1 MNLVFLIRLA
11 VLNTFKKRLRA
22 FLAIGGIALTSTV
35 IVVLFGVQMG
45 LQQLIDNE
53 IKNGTSLDV
62 ITVNMRDVQEIK
74 FGSEQI
80 GTIQS
85 ISGVAQI
92 SQSVGL
98 YGTATYHGISLN
110 APVYAVDP
118 SYFTMSPAAVTEG
131 STEEQPKGNSM
142 VISTKALEVFAID
155 PSDAVGKSITLR
167 TVIAKEYAERIETAE
182 KELQPVSYKIVGVI
196 ERGDLPVL
204 YTDIEQVKEAGVTN
218 VSQLN
223 IRLTS
228 PDRAPVVREAIEKLG
243 YQTTSVQD
251 TIEQINQLFD
261 VIRNILIIFGIIVFI
276 ITVSAAFTVISLTL
290 MEETR
295 QIGFLRVTGLMHSEV
310 ERLFIIQSIIIT
322 FLGAFFGCIAGT
334 VAGLILNG
342 YARAISESTAF
353 TGEVSIFTIPALQ
366 VIIILT
372 LSIVVGWLVGSIP
385 AKRANRIN
393 PLEELQL

>member
-118 SYFTMSPAAVTEG
+118 SYFMMSPAAVTEG

-228 PDRAPVVREAIEKLG
+228 PDRAPVVREAI
-243 YQTTSVQD
+243 
-251 TIEQINQLFD
+251 
-261 VIRNILIIFGIIVFI
+261 
-276 ITVSAAFTVISLTL
+276 
-290 MEETR
+290 
-295 QIGFLRVTGLMHSEV
+295 
-310 ERLFIIQSIIIT
+310 
-322 FLGAFFGCIAGT
+322 
-334 VAGLILNG
+334 
-342 YARAISESTAF
+342 
-353 TGEVSIFTIPALQ
+353 
-366 VIIILT
+366 
-372 LSIVVGWLVGSIP
+372 
-385 AKRANRIN
+385 
-393 PLEELQL
+393 